1 MNRAL
6 LEKHFEPEQI
16 KQREGSFGKT
26 LDYIEAHSVIQRLN
40 DAFDGEWS
48 FTMTKY
54 EIIKNRGRSLLFNL
68 TLPWIS
74 NCSRWCRRY
83 CAFGRYPKL

>member
-16 KQREGSFGKT
+16 KQREGSFGKM

-48 FTMTKY
+48 GLSSK
-54 EIIKNRGRSLLFNL
+54 K
-68 TLPWIS
+68 
-74 NCSRWCRRY
+74 
-83 CAFGRYPKL
+83 